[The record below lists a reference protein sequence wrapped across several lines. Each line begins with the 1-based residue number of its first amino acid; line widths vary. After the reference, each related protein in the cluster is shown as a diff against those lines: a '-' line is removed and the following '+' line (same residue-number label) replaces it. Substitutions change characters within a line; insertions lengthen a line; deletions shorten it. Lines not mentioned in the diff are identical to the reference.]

1 MNLIERIEGV
11 DAVKLGAQICGGIT
25 IDQYKANVAALKAF
39 GTASEQRGYD
49 RAIAEVV
56 ARMKRIEPDEEAAGC
71 PASWGDFLQILESV
85 AIEAGEHSN

>member
-1 MNLIERIEGV
+1 MTDSV
-11 DAVKLGAQICGGIT
+11 TVTDADKLGAQICGGIT

-56 ARMKRIEPDEEAAGC
+56 AWLRGKSEIHRSHWAVSIDSNVSAL
-71 PASWGDFLQILESV
+71 AS
-85 AIEAGEHSN
+85 AIEAGEHKP